1 MTLEIVRLQKNKTGL
16 KKIYCF
22 RTLLKLTKIIT
33 TTILRNSV
41 QSNMH
46 RQVLNIPL
54 HRMKQKIRR
63 EGRRKEEGEEEE
75 AAAKFK
81 LKNKS

>member
-22 RTLLKLTKIIT
+22 HTQLKLTKIIT

-41 QSNMH
+41 
-46 RQVLNIPL
+46 
-54 HRMKQKIRR
+54 
-63 EGRRKEEGEEEE
+63 
-75 AAAKFK
+75 
-81 LKNKS
+81 